1 MPTISSFYGIL
12 IRMFYNDHAPPHFH
26 ARYGEFEATIE
37 IESLTMREGELP
49 VRALHLV
56 KEWAAAHRAELL
68 EDWRL
73 CRANAAP
80 AKIDPLG

>member
-12 IRMFYNDHAPPHFH
+12 IRMYYSDHAPPHFH
-26 ARYGEFEATIE
+26 ARYGEFRGDE
-37 IESLTMREGELP
+37 IESLTVREGELP

-56 KEWAAAHRAELL
+56 TEWAAAHRAELM
-68 EDWRL
+68 EDWWL

-80 AKIDPLG
+80 AKIDSLG